1 MQDEVIDL
9 IHGVGSAGAKWK
21 GMSTASRKQLFDDIM
36 GMSYES
42 YMKKYAT
49 SGAPRQSKDLLR
61 NLDDF
66 YKAAIN

>member
-9 IHGVGSAGAKWK
+9 IHGVGPAGAKWK
-21 GMSTASRKQLFDDIM
+21 GMSTAGRKQLFDDLT

-42 YMKKYAT
+42 YMKKYAAK
-49 SGAPRQSKDLLR
+49 GAPKQPKELLKS
-61 NLDDF
+61 LDEF